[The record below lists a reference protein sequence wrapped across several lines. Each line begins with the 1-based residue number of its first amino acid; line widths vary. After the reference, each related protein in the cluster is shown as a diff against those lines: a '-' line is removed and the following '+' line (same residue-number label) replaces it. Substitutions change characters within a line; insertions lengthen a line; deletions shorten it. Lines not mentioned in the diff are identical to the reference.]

1 MCGRYQF
8 STGEYKEFQQIV
20 RDAQRRSS
28 GQHNELNFPMAGDIA
43 PTDEAPV
50 LVASG
55 SKVVAEFQR
64 WGIPGWRGGLMINAR
79 AETVCEKPMF
89 RRSIAAQRCVVP
101 ATGYYE
107 WDKER
112 HKYFF
117 QIPGKPLYLAGI
129 FDNVEGVNCFVVLTT
144 KPNTTVHDIHDRM
157 PLLLSSE
164 QIRPWLTSA
173 QDALQLLT
181 IVPPALVK
189 TCEDGQLTFSDIM
202 RH

>member
-1 MCGRYQF
+1 MF
-8 STGEYKEFQQIV
+8 LYKEFQQIV

-28 GQHNELNFPMAGDIA
+28 GQHNERNFPMAGDIA

-107 WDKER
+107 WDKEK

>member
-79 AETVCEKPMF
+79 AETLCEKPMF

-107 WDKER
+107 WDKEK

>member
-107 WDKER
+107 WDKEK

-189 TCEDGQLTFSDIM
+189 TCEDVQLTFSDIM

>member
-79 AETVCEKPMF
+79 AETLCEKPMF

-107 WDKER
+107 WDKEK

-181 IVPPALVK
+181 IVPPALGK

>member
-107 WDKER
+107 WDKEK

>member
-43 PTDEAPV
+43 PTDEAPM

-107 WDKER
+107 WDKEK

>member
-64 WGIPGWRGGLMINAR
+64 WGIPGWRGDLMINAW

-107 WDKER
+107 WDKEK

>member
-107 WDKER
+107 WDKEK

-173 QDALQLLT
+173 QNALQLLT

>member
-1 MCGRYQF
+1 M
-8 STGEYKEFQQIV
+8 
-20 RDAQRRSS
+20 
-28 GQHNELNFPMAGDIA
+28 
-43 PTDEAPV
+43 
-50 LVASG
+50 
-55 SKVVAEFQR
+55 
-64 WGIPGWRGGLMINAR
+64 
-79 AETVCEKPMF
+79 
-89 RRSIAAQRCVVP
+89 
-101 ATGYYE
+101 
-107 WDKER
+107 
-112 HKYFF
+112 
-117 QIPGKPLYLAGI
+117 YLAGI

-181 IVPPALVK
+181 IVPPDLVK

>member
-64 WGIPGWRGGLMINAR
+64 WGIPGCRGGLMINAR

-107 WDKER
+107 WDKEK

>member
-1 MCGRYQF
+1 
-8 STGEYKEFQQIV
+8 
-20 RDAQRRSS
+20 
-28 GQHNELNFPMAGDIA
+28 
-43 PTDEAPV
+43 
-50 LVASG
+50 
-55 SKVVAEFQR
+55 
-64 WGIPGWRGGLMINAR
+64 MINAR

-89 RRSIAAQRCVVP
+89 RRSIAAQRCAVP

-107 WDKER
+107 WDKEK

>member
-107 WDKER
+107 WDKEK

-117 QIPGKPLYLAGI
+117 QIPSKPLYLAGI